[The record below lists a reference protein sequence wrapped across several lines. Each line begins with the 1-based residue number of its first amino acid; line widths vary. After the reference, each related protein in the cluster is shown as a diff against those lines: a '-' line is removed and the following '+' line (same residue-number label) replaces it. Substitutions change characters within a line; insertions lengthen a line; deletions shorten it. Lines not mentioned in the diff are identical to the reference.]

1 MGYVV
6 LFLIV
11 VAFRASAQAQVP
23 GCEIRTEEGGRVN
36 NASTSSADL
45 SARVPDGRLIL
56 GRKVFF
62 DDHTSVVGAFVGLG
76 NGASV
81 FDVDAD
87 SVHRAKGAI
96 VRGVVGPF
104 SAEGAFCEAP
114 AVECGSQDV
123 SVPKKGKKSL
133 TPGTY
138 GQVTLDNGASLTL
151 APGTYTVCQLRTG
164 RHVKISVTGVA
175 QSTINVRDEVRIHDA
190 STFEPMGSTPTPV
203 LNVRGD
209 SVHIGAHATVRAFI
223 TAPSARLVLGD
234 GSTFSGAACARL
246 LSAGRKVRITCA
258 PEVSTTT
265 TTSSSST
272 STTTSSPSTST
283 TTSSTSTTSTSP
295 STSTTTTSVTTST
308 TTTSVTTSTSS
319 TSPPTSTSTTSPPTS
334 TSTTSPPTST
344 TTTSSS
350 TTTTTSIGPTTH
362 TVMVGPGGSL
372 VFSPASL
379 TIQVG
384 DTVHWVWA
392 SPGHSV
398 VSGANGTADN
408 QFCSPSNTSCDN
420 PPLSVMGATYDHTF
434 TTAGTFPYYC
444 SVHSTLGMT
453 GTIIVQ

>member
-1 MGYVV
+1 MQR
-6 LFLIV
+6 FHPCKPRRLIGLAHV
-11 VAFRASAQAQVP
+11 ALLLAVAFRASAQVQVP
-23 GCEIRTEEGGRVN
+23 HCEIRTEEGGRVN

-45 SARVPDGRLIL
+45 GAGAADSRLIL

-81 FDVDAD
+81 FDVEAD
-87 SVHRAKGAI
+87 SVHRGKGAV
-96 VRGVVGPF
+96 VRGIVGPF
-104 SAEGAFCEAP
+104 SAAGAFCEAP
-114 AVECGSQDV
+114 AVECGGQNV
-123 SVPKKGKKSL
+123 ALLKKGKKSL

-138 GQVTLDNGASLTL
+138 GQVTLEDGASLTL

-164 RHVKISVTGVA
+164 RHVTISLTGAA
-175 QSTINVRDEVRIHDA
+175 QSTINVRDEVRIYDT
-190 STFEPMGSTPTPV
+190 STFEPMGSTPTPL
-203 LNVRGD
+203 LNVAGD
-209 SVHIGAHATVRAFI
+209 SVHVGAHATVRAFI

-234 GSTFSGAACARL
+234 GSTFIGAACARL
-246 LSAGRKVRITCA
+246 LSAGRKVQITCA
-258 PEVSTTT
+258 PETSTTT

-272 STTTSSPSTST
+272 STTTTS
-283 TTSSTSTTSTSP
+283 SSTSTTSTSP
-295 STSTTTTSVTTST
+295 STSTT
-308 TTTSVTTSTSS
+308 STSA
-319 TSPPTSTSTTSPPTS
+319 
-334 TSTTSPPTST
+334 PTST

-350 TTTTTSIGPTTH
+350 TTTTTTTPSTSTSPSTSTTTTSSSTTTTTSTGPTTH
-362 TVMVGPGGSL
+362 TVMVGPDGTL

-392 SPGHSV
+392 STGHSV

-420 PPLSVMGATYDHTF
+420 PPLSSMGATFDHTF

-444 SVHSTLGMT
+444 SVHFSLGMT
-453 GTIIVQ
+453 GTITVQ